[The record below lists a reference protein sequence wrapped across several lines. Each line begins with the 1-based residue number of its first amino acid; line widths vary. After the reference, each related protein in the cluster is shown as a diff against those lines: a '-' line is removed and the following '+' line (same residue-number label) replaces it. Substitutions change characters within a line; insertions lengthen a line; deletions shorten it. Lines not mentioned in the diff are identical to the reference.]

1 MSLYALLGHGRVLEN
16 LPLGANDSVF
26 SCVSMRPIAL
36 KLLQK
41 HSDRAGITQ
50 ITPSSPT
57 SLQNLPSITPWTYS
71 EKFLEMVD
79 PPLKGTCN
87 EGICL
92 RYDTFTVRTSNVVIA
107 TVSCVSQVLLR

>member
-16 LPLGANDSVF
+16 LPLGSNDSVF

-50 ITPSSPT
+50 ITQVFSHIPTEPS
-57 SLQNLPSITPWTYS
+57 LI
-71 EKFLEMVD
+71 D
-79 PPLKGTCN
+79 PLDLFRKVSRNCRSSF
-87 EGICL
+87 EG
-92 RYDTFTVRTSNVVIA
+92 YV
-107 TVSCVSQVLLR
+107 